1 MVKDNKFVE
10 SVQVVH
16 AQNIDRNPGT
26 GDTLGEEQD
35 TNKHKENS
43 WNAFFQKSS
52 YTPWKHDKVRTT
64 PFEDVSPIKH

>member
-43 WNAFFQKSS
+43 
-52 YTPWKHDKVRTT
+52 
-64 PFEDVSPIKH
+64 